1 MSGLVYS
8 TVEDRGR
15 VRIVTINRPE
25 VANALNREASHELE
39 AVWNDFAANDD
50 LWVGIVTGTG
60 DRAFS
65 AGNDL
70 KAQAAG
76 KRGPRPHT
84 GFGGLAMRFD
94 LTKPVIAAVNGLALG
109 GGFELALACDLIVA
123 SENAYFGLP
132 EGRVGMI
139 ASGGGVQRL
148 PRIIP
153 QKEALGI
160 ILTGRRVT
168 AEEGRRLGFVN
179 EVVPISKALDAALA
193 WADQILE
200 LAPIAVR
207 AAKEAVHASLDT
219 PTLEEAVRATY
230 PIHSTLSSTEDFI
243 EGPKAFA
250 EKRKPVWKNR

>member
-1 MSGLVYS
+1 MDGLLYS
-8 TVEDRGR
+8 KVEDRGR
-15 VRIVTINRPE
+15 IRIVTINRPE

-50 LWVGIVTGTG
+50 LWVGIVTGAG

-94 LTKPVIAAVNGLALG
+94 LAKPVIAAVNGLALG
-109 GGFELALACDLIVA
+109 GGFELALACDLIIA
-123 SENAYFGLP
+123 SENAHFGLP
-132 EGRVGMI
+132 EGKVGMI

-168 AEEGRRLGFVN
+168 AEEGRKLGFVN
-179 EVVPISKALDAALA
+179 EVAPVSKALDVALT
-193 WADQILE
+193 WAEQILE
-200 LAPIAVR
+200 QAPVAVR
-207 AAKEAVHASLDT
+207 AAKEAVHASLDK
-219 PTLEEAVRATY
+219 PTLEEAIRTVY
-230 PIHSTLSSTEDFI
+230 PIHSTLSDTEDFI

>member
-1 MSGLVYS
+1 MDGLIYS
-8 TVEDRGR
+8 KVEDRGHI
-15 VRIVTINRPE
+15 RIVTMNRPE

-39 AVWNDFAANDD
+39 VVWNDFAANDD
-50 LWVGIVTGTG
+50 LWVGIITGAG

-94 LTKPVIAAVNGLALG
+94 LTKPVIAAVNGFAMG
-109 GGFELALACDLIVA
+109 GGFELALACDLIIA

-132 EGRVGMI
+132 EGKVGMI

-153 QKEALGI
+153 QKQALGI
-160 ILTGRRVT
+160 ILTGRRVS
-168 AEEGRRLGFVN
+168 AEEGRQLGCVN
-179 EVVPISKALDAALA
+179 EVVQVSQALDAALV
-193 WADQILE
+193 WANQILE

-207 AAKEAVHASLDT
+207 AAKEAVHASLDK
-219 PTLEEAVRATY
+219 PLLEDAVRTIY
-230 PIHSTLSSTEDFI
+230 PIHSTLTSTEDFI